1 MLKWLAH
8 IYQSKQLYSK
18 MNRIFN
24 FLSCFLIT
32 SIAFSQYAEARVSP
46 RQVAAKE
53 SPPVTDFCAQEKQ
66 KIASLPHLKLVLWLE
81 DGEYNAELSDA
92 DARTIRELLLA
103 HTRYKA
109 PLKQGR
115 EDFWKNIDDGYE
127 PPMTILVFEGDD
139 KTQFLDLSVGFELI
153 SQSKNKQLE
162 ENGYCFTGVEIL
174 LEDSAY
180 QKLLQVLKPYVPAM
194 WKADFERMTK

>member
-1 MLKWLAH
+1 MLPMKKSTKFPAWCLCALMLCVC
-8 IYQSKQLYSK
+8 SP
-18 MNRIFN
+18 
-24 FLSCFLIT
+24 
-32 SIAFSQYAEARVSP
+32 YAIGNTEQGTAPKKNPVSP

-53 SPPVTDFCAQEKQ
+53 STPVTDFCAQEKQ

-115 EDFWKNIDDGYE
+115 EDFWKNIDDAYE